1 MGWTRSRVHTLDPPE
16 RSQIS
21 SAYGLTEEVATTYSQ
36 YEHCKGES
44 TAPSLVTG
52 RGGRGGEGTGARSE
66 AAAPGSPNGQAPAFD
81 SVEVS
86 AEGAWQFGGCEN
98 GRVWPRQR
106 ALEGTLLRGG

>member
-52 RGGRGGEGTGARSE
+52 RGGRGQVPGLRPRRP
-66 AAAPGSPNGQAPAFD
+66 APLTDELPPST
-81 SVEVS
+81 
-86 AEGAWQFGGCEN
+86 AW
-98 GRVWPRQR
+98 R
-106 ALEGTLLRGG
+106 